1 MGFQQQI
8 LDNLLIAFVSA
19 VASLV
24 VVIPANLIG
33 LWSPFI
39 GCLVNLI
46 GISSLFFL
54 LYKYYYQKKYQNIE
68 QPSLTLWWVYLSL
81 SFAFTFSGPIIQ
93 REQWLSFDL
102 FPFMIFIPLMAYIFF
117 ELYSFRLGIKN
128 WIKS

>member
-33 LWSPFI
+33 LWNPYI

-81 SFAFTFSGPIIQ
+81 SFAFTFSVPIIQ
-93 REQWLSFDL
+93 REKWLSFNL